1 MGFSIPLKVTV
12 AAIAVPIVVAGAR
25 DVSGAHNPVAHR
37 SAAVTPPSVSVVVA
51 LSTGGKKN
59 GRGWLDVGSLG
70 GGLRRLTPQPPEG
83 ARTIDE
89 HPAWS
94 PDGKSIAFVRS
105 DGRNAVIYTIP
116 REGGS
121 PVAIAT
127 FASSAY
133 LPYPNYLPYPVWSA
147 DGSKLV
153 FDRFRGVECQ
163 RKKAFRLR
171 FTVAT
176 IGGGLRDFAAL
187 PRPRR
192 GVVLAGESWSPD
204 DAHLLYS
211 ILDFYGGPREGHA
224 GEYEDLLYVIDAN
237 GHGRR
242 LLARRYVIGYPTWS
256 PDGRRIAYVSDC
268 DAVNGG
274 PAHVIGIDGK
284 QRRALKVNGCALD
297 LAWEPDGSALLVS
310 DPGGLRRIE
319 LASGRRKTIAR
330 WPSNTG
336 PPDGFL
342 GVSPDGRWLAVMGD
356 DESAPIAV
364 TLIPLTGGASVTY
377 GVRPETPGQ

>member
-1 MGFSIPLKVTV
+1 
-12 AAIAVPIVVAGAR
+12 
-25 DVSGAHNPVAHR
+25 
-37 SAAVTPPSVSVVVA
+37 
-51 LSTGGKKN
+51 
-59 GRGWLDVGSLG
+59 VGSLG
-70 GGLRRLTPQPPEG
+70 GGLWRLTPQPPEG
-83 ARTIDE
+83 AQTIDE

-105 DGRNAVIYTIP
+105 DGRNAVVYTIP

-121 PVAIAT
+121 PVAIAS
-127 FASSAY
+127 FASSPHY
-133 LPYPNYLPYPVWSA
+133 TPGPVWSA
-147 DGSKLV
+147 DASKLV
-153 FDRFRGVECQ
+153 FDRFSGVECQ
-163 RKKAFRLR
+163 PKRAFRLR

-176 IGGGLRDFAAL
+176 IGGGLRDLAAL

-192 GVVLAGESWSPD
+192 GVWLASESWSPD
-204 DAHLLYS
+204 DAHLRYS
-211 ILDFYGGPREGHA
+211 VLRYSGICEGHA
-224 GEYEDLLYVIDAN
+224 GDYDVLLYVIGAN

-242 LLARRYVIGYPTWS
+242 LLARRFIIWDPTWS

-268 DAVNGG
+268 DAVSGG
-274 PAHVIGIDGK
+274 PAHVVGIDGK
-284 QRRALKVNGCALD
+284 QRRTFKVSGCALD

-319 LASGRRKTIAR
+319 LASGRRQTIVR

-342 GVSPDGRWLAVMGD
+342 GVSPDGRWLAVY
-356 DESAPIAV
+356 DESALISV

-377 GVRPETPGQ
+377 GVRPETPGQSLDDFDLTFR

>member
-12 AAIAVPIVVAGAR
+12 AAIAVPIVGACAG

-37 SAAVTPPSVSVVVA
+37 SAAVTPPSASVVVA
-51 LSTGGKKN
+51 LSTGGLKN

-83 ARTIDE
+83 AHTIDE

-121 PVAIAT
+121 PVAIAS

-163 RKKAFRLR
+163 PKKPFRLR
-171 FTVAT
+171 FTVGT

-192 GVVLAGESWSPD
+192 GVLLAGESWSPD
-204 DAHLLYS
+204 DAHLMYS
-211 ILDFYGGPREGHA
+211 VLKYGGICEGHVPA
-224 GEYEDLLYVIDAN
+224 YHILLYVIDAN
-237 GHGRR
+237 GRGRR
-242 LLARRYVIGYPTWS
+242 LLASRYVIGDPTWS

-268 DAVNGG
+268 DAVTGG

-297 LAWEPDGSALLVS
+297 LAWEPDGSAL
-310 DPGGLRRIE
+310 P
-319 LASGRRKTIAR
+319 
-330 WPSNTG
+330 
-336 PPDGFL
+336 
-342 GVSPDGRWLAVMGD
+342 
-356 DESAPIAV
+356 
-364 TLIPLTGGASVTY
+364 
-377 GVRPETPGQ
+377 